1 MWRVRSYLYP
11 EIERGLLALGYLRAD
26 QARHGRAKRL
36 VFVCTGNI
44 CRSPYAQAVAR
55 MRHVNAV
62 SCGTQTN
69 NGLPANDVAIAEAAR
84 RAVDLTSHTTTCW
97 EDLELEEGDLVVAMQ
112 LRHAWA
118 VLPRARARSVPVV
131 MLSSL
136 LPEFAPVFDPYGK
149 DSAAFQRAFDLID
162 MGVQNMIRWPALA
175 AVQANGR
182 AQ

>member
-1 MWRVRSYLYP
+1 M
-11 EIERGLLALGYLRAD
+11 LALGWLRAD
-26 QARHGRAKRL
+26 RARHGRSRRL

-55 MRHVNAV
+55 MRGVNAV
-62 SCGTQTN
+62 SCGTQTDT
-69 NGLPANDVAIAEAAR
+69 GLPANDVAVAEAAR
-84 RAVDLTSHTTTCW
+84 RSVDLTSHTTTRW
-97 EDLELEEGDLVVAMQ
+97 EDLELEEGDLIVAMQ

-118 VLPRARARSVPVV
+118 VLPRARERSCPVV

-149 DSAAFQRAFDLID
+149 ESAAFQHAFDLID
-162 MGVQNMIRWPALA
+162 TGVESMTRWPDLA
-175 AVQANGR
+175 ARTTNGR